1 MHQTVCG
8 TANADEYDV
17 FTLRL
22 VSLFALRLA
31 IQSGLTLH
39 AVDLKVLNLHC

>member
-8 TANADEYDV
+8 TANAGKYDV

-22 VSLFALRLA
+22 ASLFALRLA
-31 IQSGLTLH
+31 IESGLTLH
-39 AVDLKVLNLHC
+39 AVDLKVQNLHC